1 MGTRWLPA
9 GPAAP
14 AVEAGLGV
22 LGVAAVVVTAS
33 AIRDS
38 WGGGWW
44 IFGAVVGVLVCGI
57 TLARRV
63 HRLTAAVTGLGV
75 AGAAVGVAAAA
86 GLPHE
91 PGPATTLGLSV
102 LVASAVRAL
111 PARPALAVAALGGAV
126 VAGSAIADGFG
137 PVPVLAGAGWLVALA
152 GGLGWRLVDQ
162 RRRELVAGARRTE
175 RLELARELHD
185 VAAHHLTGI
194 VLQAQAAPV
203 LARRHPERLPASL
216 AEIETAGS
224 DALAA
229 MRRVVGILRDPE
241 DAPETAGPERLDGLV
256 RRFATPDRTVRL
268 RQPVD
273 TSAWPPEV
281 SGTVYRIARES
292 LTNVARHA
300 PRAGS
305 VSVVVTEEAG
315 AVTVEVTDD
324 AAPAAAPPGA
334 GYGLVGMRER
344 VDALGGTLRAGPRPG
359 GGWSVVATLPL
370 PGRAAR

>member
-1 MGTRWLPA
+1 MGTWWRV
-9 GPAAP
+9 GRAARG
-14 AVEAGLGV
+14 VEVGLGV
-22 LGVAAVVVTAS
+22 LGGAAVVVTAG

-44 IFGAVVGVLVCGI
+44 IFGAAVGVLVCGLA
-57 TLARRV
+57 LARRA
-63 HRLTAAVTGLGV
+63 HRLVAAVAGLGV
-75 AGAAVGVAAAA
+75 AGVAVGVAAVA

-111 PARPALAVAALGGAV
+111 PARPAVTVAALGGAV
-126 VAGSAIADGFG
+126 VAGSALVDGFG
-137 PVPVLAGAGWLVALA
+137 PVPVLAGAGWLVGLA

-162 RRRELVAGARRTE
+162 HRRELVAGARRAE
-175 RLELARELHD
+175 RRELARELHD

-203 LARRHPERLPASL
+203 LARRHPERLPSSL

-241 DAPETAGPERLDGLV
+241 DAPETAGPERLAELV
-256 RRFATPDRTVRL
+256 RRFTAAGRSVRL
-268 RQPVD
+268 RQPAD
-273 TSAWPPEV
+273 TTTWPPEV
-281 SGTVYRIARES
+281 SGTVYRVVRES

-305 VSVVVTEEAG
+305 VSVLVTEEAG
-315 AVTVEVTDD
+315 AITVEVADD
-324 AAPAAAPPGA
+324 GAPSAAPSGA
-334 GYGLVGMRER
+334 GYGLIGMRER
-344 VDALGGTLRAGPRPG
+344 VEALGGSLRAGPRPA